1 MQKLSKYQDARGC
14 EILWGQ
20 AAHLSE
26 QNTPTESSAIAA
38 SRKLIPIWGH
48 EGELDLQNLDH
59 WRQENEM
66 QLMFYDGRT
75 HNIQEM
81 LVATNIINVLKT
93 AGKM

>member
-38 SRKLIPIWGH
+38 SRKLIPI
-48 EGELDLQNLDH
+48 
-59 WRQENEM
+59 
-66 QLMFYDGRT
+66 
-75 HNIQEM
+75 
-81 LVATNIINVLKT
+81 
-93 AGKM
+93 